1 MASTNDVSS
10 KSENNELDSFPRS
23 LKVSTQVNVSININS
38 LTTAIQALGHHRS
51 KFSHWKLKHPE
62 SMEEFD
68 TAAVN
73 IHQIEQFLTK
83 LDGDHTGLL
92 LEVKVLQN
100 SLTDLKNK
108 YSNLEDL
115 LVRETAKRE
124 QLEQEF
130 QELKTTSAADKL
142 AAQHE
147 SDKQKS
153 IIRAFDLIR
162 MYRHYYAESIVGGNW
177 GTFCEKFYEFE
188 EDVFQKK
195 RTQTEFDAYLKPF
208 DDKLVSGLT
217 FAQIMKL
224 TDERHGIAHTD
235 IRSAAKQQAFLK
247 ECSEVDFAD
256 YQSKLIASKILPQLR
271 TVSLRRMN

>member
-1 MASTNDVSS
+1 MSQSS
-10 KSENNELDSFPRS
+10 LYRSGFRRLLRAATFAFQGDDRTLKQARIQLRSEFKKNKHIHDSETLAVLS
-23 LKVSTQVNVSININS
+23 KDNS

-51 KFSHWKLKHPE
+51 KIVHWKLKHPE

-68 TAAVN
+68 TAALN

-162 MYRHYYAESIVGGNW
+162 MYRHYYAESVVGGNW
-177 GTFCEKFYEFE
+177 GNFCEKFYEFE
-188 EDVFQKK
+188 QDVFQKK
-195 RTQTEFDAYLKPF
+195 KNSNR
-208 DDKLVSGLT
+208 
-217 FAQIMKL
+217 I
-224 TDERHGIAHTD
+224 
-235 IRSAAKQQAFLK
+235 
-247 ECSEVDFAD
+247 
-256 YQSKLIASKILPQLR
+256 
-271 TVSLRRMN
+271 